1 MTDHTHGGGDDHQP
15 EALPSGLTVEQ
26 RAQGLQSGPPG
37 DAQDACQLA
46 ELFSQAVQVS
56 ETLYQQR
63 EEAQQA
69 ADEHYWFRERAEAQL
84 ADLRRHMAVIANA
97 EGPFVIS
104 CEETAPTGSLQAAYN
119 ENDDTITYQFLPAE
133 SGNDSEE

>member
-1 MTDHTHGGGDDHQP
+1 MTDRPHGGGDDHQP
-15 EALPSGLTVEQ
+15 DTLPSGLTVEQ

-46 ELFSQAVQVS
+46 ELFSQAMQTAD
-56 ETLYQQR
+56 TLYEQR
-63 EEAQQA
+63 EQEAQ
-69 ADEHYWFRERAEAQL
+69 RVN
-84 ADLRRHMAVIANA
+84 DLRRHLAVIVHA

-104 CEETAPTGSLQAAYN
+104 GEEALPLGSIQAAYN
-119 ENDDTITYQFLPAE
+119 DNDDTITYQFLPAE

>member
-63 EEAQQA
+63 DKMAQQI
-69 ADEHYWFRERAEAQL
+69 
-84 ADLRRHMAVIANA
+84 ADLRRHLAMIVYA
-97 EGPFVIS
+97 EGPFVVS
-104 CEETAPTGSLQAAYN
+104 GEESLPNGSLQAAYN

>member
-1 MTDHTHGGGDDHQP
+1 MTDDHQP
-15 EALPSGLTVEQ
+15 ETLPSGLTVEQ

-63 EEAQQA
+63 EQMTRQI
-69 ADEHYWFRERAEAQL
+69 
-84 ADLRRHMAVIANA
+84 ADLRRHLAMIVYA
-97 EGPFVIS
+97 EGPFVVS
-104 CEETAPTGSLQAAYN
+104 GEESLPIGSIQAAYN

>member
-63 EEAQQA
+63 DKMAQQR
-69 ADEHYWFRERAEAQL
+69 DKMAQQI
-84 ADLRRHMAVIANA
+84 ADLRRHLAMIVYA
-97 EGPFVIS
+97 EGPFVVS
-104 CEETAPTGSLQAAYN
+104 GEESLPIGSLQAAYN